1 VRESNASGVV
11 FLSGDVHFGE
21 VAEAGG
27 GCALDY
33 PVMDV
38 TSSGMTHTVMGF
50 LGKLPLPAI
59 NPLTLFKRHLPAYMV
74 RVRQAFCSVD
84 MCSAGLPW
92 RVREIPE
99 RPVSALTADLRTGR
113 GLDSV
118 RHRRTGCGRP
128 STVSRDTYDA
138 TSARWRWTGNGGQ
151 CAGVCSVRTVLRPWW
166 SAVGR

>member
-33 PVMDV
+33 PVLDV

-59 NPLTLFKRHLPAYMV
+59 NPLTLFKRHLPPYMV
-74 RVRQAFCSVD
+74 RVPPDLSSLG
-84 MCSAGLPW
+84 MCG
-92 RVREIPE
+92 EI
-99 RPVSALTADLRTGR
+99 RGAALRAALGRSGGTGATR
-113 GLDSV
+113 IGGQRRYVITGSGLDSFFPTAGLGVAVQVSPAAV
-118 RHRRTGCGRP
+118 R
-128 STVSRDTYDA
+128 A
-138 TSARWRWTGNGGQ
+138 TQ
-151 CAGVCSVRTVLRPWW
+151 LR
-166 SAVGR
+166 